1 VVLRII
7 GFTGKT
13 ARIGGRKAEKIILKP
28 GIFQQ
33 NLRFLVGWW
42 ITSSCEQRRY
52 SRRRSFKI
60 VSEKKY
66 KKMQFFEIF
75 P

>member
-33 NLRFLVGWW
+33 NLRLVGGLQV
-42 ITSSCEQRRY
+42 IVNKEVTGEDAH
-52 SRRRSFKI
+52 FGI

-66 KKMQFFEIF
+66 NKMQFFEIF